1 MNPREW
7 LRDGDGVDWPAVL
20 LFALAIVVGITALIA
35 ASTSTAAFGPYNP
48 SWDGTDDFREVIETD
63 DSVEGELV
71 RETSRYEEV
80 PANGTTSIVIAPEES
95 YDAEEAARVQQFVE
109 DGGTLIVLENF
120 GTEGDTLL
128 ADIGADARTDGRVVL
143 DERHYDRGPAMPV
156 ATGVKNHSRTA
167 GVDQLTLNHATAI
180 EPNGATV
187 LVETSDY
194 AYLGDSADAE
204 LDDEAELDS
213 YPVATVE
220 DVGDGKVVV
229 VGDPSIAINAMY
241 DEPDNAAFLQ
251 RQYADEERV
260 LFDATHTGEVPP
272 LMGAVLMLRDLPA
285 LQALLGL
292 LAIAAVAGGARRPLG
307 PVLEAIR
314 ARTSRSRGASALPS
328 AEQARLSNDERAAYL
343 RERHP
348 DWDEERI
355 QRIITALNR
364 SDRNETSDERD

>member
-7 LRDGDGVDWPAVL
+7 LRDGDGIDWPAVL
-20 LFALAIVVGITALIA
+20 LLALAVVVVGAILIA

-63 DSVEGELV
+63 DGVEGELV
-71 RETSRYEEV
+71 RETDRYEEV
-80 PANGTTSIVIAPEES
+80 PANGTTSIVIAPEEP
-95 YDAEEAARVQQFVE
+95 YDPEEAARVQRFVE

-120 GTEGDTLL
+120 GPDADALL
-128 ADIGADARTDGRVVL
+128 ADVGADARTDGRLIL

-156 ATGVKNHSRTA
+156 ATGVQNHSRTA
-167 GVDQLTLNHATAI
+167 GVDQLTLNHATAV

-213 YPVATVE
+213 YPVATAE
-220 DVGDGKVVV
+220 DVGDGEVVV

-260 LFDATHTGEVPP
+260 LFDVTHTGEVPP
-272 LMGAVLMLRDLPA
+272 LAGAVLTVRDLPA

-292 LAIAAVAGGARRPLG
+292 LAVAAVAGGVRRPLG
-307 PVLEAIR
+307 PTLEAV
-314 ARTSRSRGASALPS
+314 RTRVSRSRDATMPT
-328 AEQARLSNDERAAYL
+328 AEQAGLSDDERAAYL

-348 DWDEERI
+348 DWDEEQI
-355 QRIITALNR
+355 QRMITALNR
-364 SDRNETSDERD
+364 SQQKRDD